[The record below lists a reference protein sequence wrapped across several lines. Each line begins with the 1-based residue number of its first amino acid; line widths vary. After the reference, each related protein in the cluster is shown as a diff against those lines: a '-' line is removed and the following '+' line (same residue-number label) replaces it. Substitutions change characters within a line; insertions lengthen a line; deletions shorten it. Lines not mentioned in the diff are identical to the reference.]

1 MTDNE
6 GHLMGRIIVILP
18 IFYILILK
26 RGKNRVMIIKKRGK
40 IYLIQIEKR
49 GKMAYNLF
57 GGKSSCLEKTQL
69 Q

>member
-1 MTDNE
+1 MVDHE
-6 GHLMGRIIVILP
+6 GCLVGRIIVILP

-26 RGKNRVMIIKKRGK
+26 RGKNRVIIIKKRGK
-40 IYLIQIEKR
+40 IYAIQIEKR

>member
-1 MTDNE
+1 MVDNE

-18 IFYILILK
+18 IFYILIIK
-26 RGKNRVMIIKKRGK
+26 RGKNRVIIIKKRGE
-40 IYLIQIEKR
+40 IYVIQIEKR